1 MLDVW
6 RQMID
11 DIIERVDRENQ
22 GKKNKKFVQ
31 KSDFMT
37 IDDEFIKLETNN
49 YEQHVRAETESI
61 I

>member
-1 MLDVW
+1 
-6 RQMID
+6 MID